1 MKLAWRRRAIQDLI
15 DLKAYISRDKPA
27 AARSVAAAI
36 GAAAERLLEHPFL
49 GRAGRVSETRE
60 LPVARTPYIVAY
72 TVSDSTITIL
82 AVMHG
87 ARAWPERF

>member
-15 DLKAYISRDKPA
+15 DLKAYISRDNPK

-36 GAAAERLLEHPFL
+36 GASAERLLEHPFM
-49 GRAGRVSETRE
+49 GRAGRVPETRE
-60 LPVARTPYIVAY
+60 LPVARTPYIIAY
-72 TVSDSTITIL
+72 TVSDATITIL

-87 ARAWPERF
+87 ARLWPVKS